1 MVVSA
6 GRVVTVRDVLGVL
19 QPWQAR
25 LVAGEQ
31 GLGRTVTWASAM
43 RARTPAFDTFEGGE
57 LALLSLATLR
67 MLRSQL
73 VTNSLASVVSDLI
86 AMGASAIAVAGL
98 GSGHAAA
105 SADDAGDVTEA
116 LARASRAGVPLLALA
131 APAPLAELEREVI
144 ALVVARREQPAP
156 RGAGDAL
163 SLRASLRDEA
173 LEALLTGTYAGEA
186 SMLSRAA
193 QLGYDLHLPHAVLHV
208 VVPGESAG
216 AMGDGRAASPSTG
229 VARGT
234 IGAVGA
240 VGAVGAI
247 MERLAGQLAESFG
260 AWVRAGHGEVVAL
273 LPLREAGDPGAL
285 LERLAGMLRRALG
298 MDGWS
303 AGLGEVARAPLEV
316 RRSGQEARDA
326 ARLALLALG
335 PGQVAR
341 PSELGIYHLLLV
353 LRDGGE
359 LRPFVER
366 ELAPLLADR
375 RQGLALVETIETYFA
390 CNGNLSEAARQL
402 HLHRNSLIYRLNR
415 ARELLGHDLENPERR
430 LALQLALKGRRV
442 LET

>member
-98 GSGHAAA
+98 GSGHAATT
-105 SADDAGDVTEA
+105 ADDASDVTEA
-116 LARASRAGVPLLALA
+116 LNRASRAGVPLLALA
-131 APAPLAELEREVI
+131 ATAPLAELEREVI
-144 ALVVARREQPAP
+144 ALVVARREHPAP
-156 RGAGDAL
+156 HGAGDAL

-193 QLGYDLHLPHAVLHV
+193 QLGYDLHLPHTVLHV

-216 AMGDGRAASPSTG
+216 DMGDGRAANPSTG
-229 VARGT
+229 GASGASGT
-234 IGAVGA
+234 IL
-240 VGAVGAI
+240 
-247 MERLAGQLAESFG
+247 ERLAGQLTDAFG

-285 LERLAGMLRRALG
+285 LERLAGMLRRVLG